1 MSAQRQEGRFPW
13 VVAGLVALVL
23 VLGAVSLLEVPVEPV
38 PVAGRPPPRVELA
51 RPGDQEGERM
61 LREEV
66 ALLDPRPLF
75 LPTERNAG
83 AAGAISD
90 DGRREPDASFSD
102 FSPQLN
108 YNEEDVSIAF
118 PTGVVVPASAVAALR
133 TEQGRDS
140 MSSFGRRDTPLA
152 ALPPRLGFIEVV
164 LAQTGLLALED
175 ELSISEGAPTGDW
188 TPVELVA
195 AVGPG
200 GLIGLPVLTGSSG
213 SEGIDAWLPSYLA
226 NRYRLGERLQ
236 PGFYRIRLGP

>member
-1 MSAQRQEGRFPW
+1 
-13 VVAGLVALVL
+13 
-23 VLGAVSLLEVPVEPV
+23 
-38 PVAGRPPPRVELA
+38 
-51 RPGDQEGERM
+51 
-61 LREEV
+61 
-66 ALLDPRPLF
+66 
-75 LPTERNAG
+75 
-83 AAGAISD
+83 
-90 DGRREPDASFSD
+90 
-102 FSPQLN
+102 
-108 YNEEDVSIAF
+108 
-118 PTGVVVPASAVAALR
+118 
-133 TEQGRDS
+133 

-200 GLIGLPVLTGSSG
+200 GLIGLLVLTGSSG

-226 NRYRLGERLQ
+226 NRYRLGECLQ

>member
-13 VVAGLVALVL
+13 VVAVLVALGL
-23 VLGAVSLLEVPVEPV
+23 VLGAVSLLQVPVEPT
-38 PVAGRPPPRVELA
+38 PLAGRPPPRVELA
-51 RPGDQEGERM
+51 RTGDLEGERM

-83 AAGAISD
+83 RAGALSD
-90 DGRREPDASFSD
+90 DGRREPGASFND
-102 FSPQLN
+102 FSPQFN
-108 YNEEDVSIAF
+108 YNEEDVAVSF
-118 PTGVVVPASAVAALR
+118 PVGVVVPASAVAALR

-140 MSSFGRRDTPLA
+140 MSSFGRRDSPLA
-152 ALPPRLGFIEVV
+152 TLPPRLGFIEVV
-164 LAQTGLLALED
+164 LAQTGRVALQD
-175 ELSISEGAPTGDW
+175 ELPVSVGAPAGDW

-213 SEGIDAWLPSYLA
+213 SEGIDDWLPSYLA
-226 NRYRLGERLQ
+226 NQYRLGERLQ

>member
-1 MSAQRQEGRFPW
+1 MSARRQAGRFPW
-13 VVAGLVALVL
+13 VVAVLVAIGL
-23 VLGAVSLLEVPVEPV
+23 VLGAVSLLQVPVEPT

-51 RPGDQEGERM
+51 RTGDLEGERM

-83 AAGAISD
+83 RAGALSD
-90 DGRREPDASFSD
+90 DGRREPGASFND

-108 YNEEDVSIAF
+108 YNEEDVAISF
-118 PTGVVVPASAVAALR
+118 PVGVTVPASAVAALR

-140 MSSFGRRDTPLA
+140 MSSFGRRDAPLA
-152 ALPPRLGFIEVV
+152 ALPQRLGFIEVV
-164 LAQTGLLALED
+164 LAQTGRVVLQD
-175 ELSISEGAPTGDW
+175 ELSPSEGAPTGDW

-200 GLIGLPVLTGSSG
+200 GLIGLPVLNGSSG
-213 SEGIDAWLPSYLA
+213 SEGIDAWFPSYLA

>member
-1 MSAQRQEGRFPW
+1 MSAQRQQGRFPW
-13 VVAGLVALVL
+13 VLAVLVALGL
-23 VLGAVSLLEVPVEPV
+23 VLGGVSLLQVPLEPS
-38 PVAGRPPPRVELA
+38 PPAGRPPPKVELA
-51 RPGDQEGERM
+51 RTGDQEGERM

-83 AAGAISD
+83 RAGALSD
-90 DGRREPDASFSD
+90 DGRREPLASFED
-102 FSPQLN
+102 FYPQLT
-108 YNEEDVSIAF
+108 YKEEDVAIAF
-118 PTGVVVPASAVAALR
+118 PAGVDVPASAVAALR

-140 MSSFGRRDTPLA
+140 MSSFGRRDGQPP
-152 ALPPRLGFIEVV
+152 ALPQRLGFIEVV
-164 LAQTGLLALED
+164 LAQTGRVALRD
-175 ELSISEGAPTGDW
+175 ELPVSEGAPAGDW

-195 AVGPG
+195 AVGAE

>member
-1 MSAQRQEGRFPW
+1 MSAQRQDGRFPW
-13 VVAGLVALVL
+13 VVAALVALGL
-23 VLGAVSLLEVPVEPV
+23 VLGAVSLLQVPVEPT
-38 PVAGRPPPRVELA
+38 PLAGRPPPKVELA
-51 RPGDQEGERM
+51 RTGDLEGERM
-61 LREEV
+61 LREEI

-83 AAGAISD
+83 RAGALSD
-90 DGRREPDASFSD
+90 DGRREPGASFND
-102 FSPQLN
+102 FAPQFN
-108 YNEEDVSIAF
+108 YNEEDVAISF
-118 PTGVVVPASAVAALR
+118 PAGVTVPASAVAALR

-140 MSSFGRRDTPLA
+140 MSSFGRRDAPLA
-152 ALPPRLGFIEVV
+152 ALPRRLGFIEVV
-164 LAQTGLLALED
+164 LAQTGRLALQD
-175 ELSISEGAPTGDW
+175 ELPVSEGVPEGDW

>member
-1 MSAQRQEGRFPW
+1 MSATRQGGRFPW
-13 VVAGLVALVL
+13 VVAAVVALGLVGGV
-23 VLGAVSLLEVPVEPV
+23 VSLLEVPSEPAPAV
-38 PVAGRPPPRVELA
+38 GPPPPKVELA
-51 RPGDQEGERM
+51 RMGDREGERT

-83 AAGAISD
+83 RAGALAD
-90 DGRREPDASFSD
+90 DGRREPLASFED
-102 FSPQLN
+102 FVPQLN
-108 YNEEDVSIAF
+108 YKEDDIAISF
-118 PTGVVVPASAVAALR
+118 PAGVEVPPSAVAALR

-140 MSSFGRRDTPLA
+140 MSSFGRREATPPI
-152 ALPPRLGFIEVV
+152 LPPRLGFIEVV
-164 LAQTGLLALED
+164 LAQTGGVALRD
-175 ELSISEGAPTGDW
+175 ELATTEGAPTGDW